1 MADLPKAK
9 KLVEKL
15 NNGGNVSLRDL
26 EAALGKDGVE
36 DYENRWRYELEKRN
50 QFSQKPEEIKQY
62 EALVHEADFDE
73 NRANGIKGI
82 GKRSKKDSLGRDSKK
97 RLREQAE
104 SKYERA
110 LEYLSEILNADPSL
124 EIWFDRKVDIDPN
137 TSNLGTHP
145 QGVPRTVTSR
155 SEYKLDDGLA
165 QKRSKADI
173 KREALQEAIEWLER
187 KDGAGTTRELG
198 DEEKVL
204 LKQKLAKLKTND
216 L

>member
-1 MADLPKAK
+1 MADLAKAK

-15 NNGGNVSLRDL
+15 NNSGDVSLRDL

-36 DYENRWRYELEKRN
+36 DYENRWRYELDKRS
-50 QFSQKPEEIKQY
+50 QFAQKPEEIKQY

-73 NRANGIKGI
+73 NRANGIKQI
-82 GKRSKKDSLGRDSKK
+82 GKRSKKDIHGRDSKK

-124 EIWFDRKVDIDPN
+124 EIWFDRKADFDPD
-137 TSNLGTHP
+137 TTNLGTHP

-155 SEYKLDDGLA
+155 SEYKLGDGLA
-165 QKRSKADI
+165 EKRSKADI
-173 KREALQEAIEWLER
+173 KREVLEETIDWLER
-187 KDGAGTTRELG
+187 KDEFGTDGELG
-198 DEEKVL
+198 SEQKL
-204 LKQKLAKLKTND
+204 ILKQKLAKLKKND